1 MKKSHIVCGALAVVA
16 VSATIISARTGI
28 VRGTGADKAVSA
40 IARPADGE
48 ALSQIR
54 SAHSSATAATHVA
67 QSPAIVIAEDVTPV
81 YSLVPT
87 QAEFESMLIVDP
99 NPDDRATFEYNSTY
113 PLLYWDRANSDSG
126 NADVWIFTPAVQLPS
141 GSNMYTV
148 SIEASSTTNYTTESF
163 EIAIGRERSVEG
175 MTQIILTEPAICGKE
190 FATCS
195 SQFAVAEAGTYYIGI
210 HATSANSSGWRLG
223 LQNLKIGMSE
233 ASSLYPAAVTDLT
246 ATPDASGALKAT
258 VSFKLPTAYLTG
270 ATIESTAT
278 ITARVSSSE
287 ETVSVTGAPGEA
299 KTCSI
304 KMPEGTATITVVT
317 ASADGDGGSAK
328 VTARCGLDTPADVE
342 PTWNVGDDGKTI
354 AISWPAVTTGVNGG
368 VVGGDIKYCVYSIS
382 LDSNTQQYIWTPL
395 SGDISDTEYSCTV
408 VSDTQSLYQF
418 VVTAKNSAGE
428 SPGAYVYAM
437 LGKPYALPMT
447 ETYASK
453 TVTYQG
459 LFIDYPTDEYQSSW
473 ALDDPSLLGDDV
485 PATDGGALI
494 CVNTEAYVSYKGYLE
509 LPKFSPAGCDR
520 VRVTLT
526 TFIGGATAPT
536 NVYLKGNGGLNVLL
550 GTISASTPGN
560 GWTDVS
566 FDIPTEYLSRG
577 WLNLAFDVSVNYFEQ
592 FFALDGYK
600 IYQRVSED
608 LELSS
613 LSTAT
618 SVHLGEASTIQ
629 AEVTN
634 IGYATMS
641 APAVK
646 AQILDGSTVIDEV
659 EMTCGGDGASLNE
672 GDHASYTAEFVI
684 RKSEY
689 AGRRLT
695 AKAYICSSDGDDTN
709 NSLTSSDIYVIAS
722 SDPIVTDL
730 AAAVDADN
738 AAVALSWSAPR
749 TDIYEESFET
759 YTHGDYPSQLGQWSN
774 IDFDGRNGYVLEGY
788 GIPDEYGPKAFQVL
802 NTDALG
808 LTDDLPAVT
817 GSQFAAAFSAIQGQS
832 DDWLISPQIKGGSQL
847 SFYLTVISS
856 LFKETVEV
864 MYSSTDSDFD
874 SFAVLDG
881 GAIVTDDEGWTKY
894 TFTLPAD
901 ARYVAIHYASYD
913 AFGIF
918 IDDVVCSP
926 ADTDTTIDSYNVYRD
941 GLLLASGVTETA
953 YTDTAVDLSTEHSYN
968 VAIVGTRAGA
978 SAEFP
983 WSNTVI
989 VGRTALSDIEATAL
1003 QVSTRSGE
1011 IIVSNTGGADVTIYN
1026 VAGAIV
1032 ARSCGDATFAVSS
1045 GIYIVRTATAT
1056 AKVMVP

>member
-1 MKKSHIVCGALAVVA
+1 MKKSHIVCGALAIVA
-16 VSATIISARTGI
+16 VSATIISARDGI
-28 VRGTGADKAVSA
+28 VRGVGADKAVSA
-40 IARPADGE
+40 IACPADGE

-54 SAHSSATAATHVA
+54 SAHSAVTATTRVA

-99 NPDDRATFEYNSTY
+99 SPDDRATFEYNSTY
-113 PLLYWDRANSDSG
+113 PLLYWDRANTDTG

-190 FATCS
+190 FVTCN

-210 HATSANSSGWRLG
+210 HATSANSAGWRLG
-223 LQNLKIGMSE
+223 LQNLKIGMSA

-246 ATPDASGALKAT
+246 ATPDASGALQAT
-258 VSFKLPTAYLTG
+258 VSFKLPTTYLTG
-270 ATIESTAT
+270 ATIESTAV
-278 ITARVSSSE
+278 ITARVSSTE

-299 KTCSI
+299 KECTVA
-304 KMPEGTATITVVT
+304 MPAGTGTITVVS

-328 VTARCGLDTPADVE
+328 VTARCGLDAPADVE

-354 AISWPAVTTGVNGG
+354 DIAWPAVTTGANGG
-368 VVGGDIKYCVYSIS
+368 VVGTDVKYCVYSITY
-382 LDSNTQQYIWTPL
+382 DDNRQQYVWTDL
-395 SGDISDTEYSCTV
+395 SGDIAETEYSCTV

-437 LGKPYALPMT
+437 LGKPYAVPMT
-447 ETYASK
+447 ETFAGKSVK
-453 TVTYQG
+453 YQG
-459 LFIDYPTDEYQSSW
+459 LYIDYPTDDYQSSW
-473 ALDDPSLLGDDV
+473 ALDDPTLLGDDV

-509 LPKFSPAGCDR
+509 LPKFTPAGCDR

-526 TFIGGATAPT
+526 TFISSATAPT
-536 NVYLKGNGGLNVLL
+536 NVYLKGNNGLNVLL
-550 GTISASTPGN
+550 GTISASTPGS

-600 IYQRVSED
+600 IYQRISND

-618 SVHLGEASTIQ
+618 SVHLGETSTIE

-634 IGYATMS
+634 IGYATME

-646 AQILDGSTVIDEV
+646 ARILDGTTVIDEV
-659 EMTCGGDGASLNE
+659 EMTTATTASLNE
-672 GDHASYTAEFVI
+672 GDRATYTADFVI

-689 AGRRLT
+689 AGRTLT
-695 AKAYICSSDGDDTN
+695 VKAYICSSDGDDTN
-709 NSLTSSDIYVIAS
+709 NSLTSSAIHVIAS
-722 SDPIVTDL
+722 ADPVVTDL
-730 AAAVDADN
+730 AASVDADN
-738 AAVALSWSAPR
+738 ASVALTWSAPR

-774 IDFDGRNGYVLEGY
+774 IDFDGRNGYVLEGF

-808 LTDDLPAVT
+808 LSESLPAVT
-817 GSQFAAAFSAIQGQS
+817 GSQFAAAFSVVEGQS

-881 GAIVTDDEGWTKY
+881 GTIVTDDEGWTKY

-918 IDDVVCSP
+918 IDDLVCSP
-926 ADTDTTIDSYNVYRD
+926 ADSDTSIDSYNVYRD
-941 GLLLASGVTETA
+941 GVLLASGVTETA
-953 YTDTAVDLSTEHSYN
+953 YTDIAVDLSAEHSYN
-968 VAIVGTRAGA
+968 VAIVGSRAGA
-978 SAEFP
+978 TAEFP

-989 VGRTALSDIEATAL
+989 VGRTALTDLEAANL
-1003 QVSTRSGE
+1003 QVSTAAGQ
-1011 IIVSNTGGADVTIYN
+1011 IIVSNTGGAAVTIYN

-1032 ARSCGDATFAVSS
+1032 ARSFGDASFAVPS
-1045 GIYIVRTATAT
+1045 GIYIVRAATAS
-1056 AKVMVP
+1056 AKVMVR

>member
-1 MKKSHIVCGALAVVA
+1 MKKTHILCGALAIVA
-16 VSATIISARTGI
+16 VSATIISARDGI
-28 VRGTGADKAVSA
+28 VRGISADKAVNA

-48 ALSQIR
+48 ALSEIR
-54 SAHSSATAATHVA
+54 SAHSVATADTRVA
-67 QSPAIVIAEDVTPV
+67 QSPAIVIADDVTPV

-99 NPDDRATFEYNSTY
+99 TPDDRATFEYNSTY
-113 PLLYWDRANSDSG
+113 PLLYWDRANSESG

-190 FATCS
+190 FATCN

-210 HATSANSSGWRLG
+210 HATSDNAAGWRLG
-223 LQNLKIGMSE
+223 LQNLKIGMSA

-258 VSFKLPTAYLTG
+258 VSFKLPTTYLTG
-270 ATIESTAT
+270 ATIESTAV

-287 ETVSVTGAPGEA
+287 ETVSVSGAPGEA
-299 KTCSI
+299 KECTVT
-304 KMPEGTATITVVT
+304 MPAGTGTIIVVS

-328 VTARCGLDTPADVE
+328 VTARCGLDTPADVV
-342 PTWNVGDDGKTI
+342 PSWNVGDDGKTI
-354 AISWPAVTTGVNGG
+354 DISWPAVTTGINGG
-368 VVGGDIKYCVYSIS
+368 VVGNDVKYCVYSIS
-382 LDSNTQQYIWTPL
+382 YDDNRQQYVWTPL
-395 SGDISDTEYSCTV
+395 SGDIAETEYSCTA

-428 SPGAYVYAM
+428 SDGAYVYAM
-437 LGKPYALPMT
+437 LGKPYAVPMT
-447 ETYASK
+447 ETFAGKSVK
-453 TVTYQG
+453 YQG
-459 LFIDYPTDEYQSSW
+459 LYIDYPTDDYQSSW
-473 ALDDPSLLGDDV
+473 ALDDPTLLGDDV

-509 LPKFSPAGCDR
+509 LPKFTPAGCDR

-526 TFIGGATAPT
+526 TFISSATAPT
-536 NVYLKGNGGLNVLL
+536 DVYLKGNNGLNVLL
-550 GTISASTPGN
+550 GTISASTPGS

-566 FDIPTEYLSRG
+566 FDIPTEYLNSG
-577 WLNLAFDVSVNYFEQ
+577 WLNIAFDVSVNYFEQ

-600 IYQRVSED
+600 IYQRISDD
-608 LELSS
+608 LALSS
-613 LSTAT
+613 LSADT
-618 SVHLGEASTIQ
+618 SVHLGQTATIE

-634 IGYATMS
+634 IGYATMEV
-641 APAVK
+641 PAVK
-646 AQILDGSTVIDEV
+646 AQILDGTTVIDEV
-659 EMTCGGDGASLNE
+659 EMTTATTASLNE
-672 GDHASYTAEFVI
+672 GDRATYTADFVI

-689 AGRRLT
+689 AGRTLT
-695 AKAYICSSDGDDTN
+695 VKAYICSSDGDDSN
-709 NSLTSSDIYVIAS
+709 NSLTSSAIHVIAS
-722 SDPIVTDL
+722 ADPVVTDL
-730 AAAVDADN
+730 AASVDADN
-738 AAVALSWSAPR
+738 ASVALTWSAPR

-759 YTHGDYPSQLGQWSN
+759 YTHGDYPSQLGQWKN
-774 IDFDGRNGYVLEGY
+774 IDFDGRNGYVLEGF

-808 LTDDLPAVT
+808 LSESLPAVT
-817 GSQFAAAFSAIQGQS
+817 GSQFAAAFSVVEGQS

-856 LFKETVEV
+856 LFKETIEV
-864 MYSSTDSDFD
+864 MYSTTDSDFD
-874 SFAVLDG
+874 SFVVLDG
-881 GAIVTDDEGWTKY
+881 GSIVTDDEGWTKY

-918 IDDVVCSP
+918 IDDLVCSP
-926 ADTDTTIDSYNVYRD
+926 ADSDTTIDSYNVYRD
-941 GLLLASGVTETA
+941 GVLLASGVTDTA
-953 YTDTAVDLSTEHSYN
+953 YTDTAVDLSAEHSYN
-968 VAIVGTRAGA
+968 VAIVGSRDGA
-978 SAEFP
+978 TAEFP

-989 VGRTALSDIEATAL
+989 VGRTALTDLEAATL
-1003 QVSTRSGE
+1003 QVSTGVGQ
-1011 IIVSNTGGADVTIYN
+1011 IIVSNTGGAAVTVYN
-1026 VAGAIV
+1026 VSGAIV
-1032 ARSCGDATFAVSS
+1032 ARSCGDATFAVQP
-1045 GIYIVRTATAT
+1045 GLYIVNAASAS
-1056 AKVMVP
+1056 AKVLVR